1 MKNIFV
7 INPLQII
14 FILVGAGMLIA
25 GYFAAPG
32 SLTDDGYPLNIFFY
46 CMGGF
51 FIIFPLILF
60 GLINRSAN
68 RSAEKIAYLKEHGIK
83 GKARVLH
90 MRRTGLTINDVP
102 QVVLDL
108 NITTDLGEQF
118 PGSYKKCIDPI
129 YYSLI
134 RPDADLIVY
143 VDPANKEKVFVDF
156 EEAWAKLANGTGPM
170 EF

>member
-1 MKNIFV
+1 MKKKLAF
-7 INPLQII
+7 NPIQII
-14 FILVGAGMLIA
+14 FTLVGAGMLIA

-51 FIIFPLILF
+51 FIIFPLVLF
-60 GLINRSAN
+60 GAINGFYN
-68 RSAEKIAYLKEHGIK
+68 RAAKRVAYLKEQGIK

-90 MRRTGLTINDVP
+90 MQRTGLTVNDVP
-102 QVVLDL
+102 QVVLSL

-118 PGSYKKCIDPI
+118 EVSYKKCIDPI

-134 RPDADLIVY
+134 RPDADLIAY
-143 VDPANKEKVFVDF
+143 IDPADKGKVYIDF
-156 EEAWAKLANGTGPM
+156 EEAWTKLAKGADPA

>member
-1 MKNIFV
+1 MKNIFS
-7 INPLQII
+7 NPLQII
-14 FILVGAGMLIA
+14 FTLVGAGMLIA

-51 FIIFPLILF
+51 FIVFPMILF
-60 GLINRSAN
+60 GILSRSAN
-68 RSAEKIAYLKEHGIK
+68 RAAEEIAYLKEHGLK

-90 MRRTGLTINDVP
+90 MRRTGLTVNDVP

-118 PGSYKKCIDPI
+118 SASYKKCIDPI

-143 VDPANKEKVFVDF
+143 ADPANKEKVYVDF
-156 EEAWAKLANGTGPM
+156 EEAWAKLANRPGPM

>member
-1 MKNIFV
+1 MKSIFS
-7 INPLQII
+7 NLLFII
-14 FILVGAGMLIA
+14 FALVGAGLLIS

-32 SLTDDGYPLNIFFY
+32 SLTDDGYPLNIFLY

-60 GLINRSAN
+60 GAINRSAN
-68 RSAEKIAYLKEHGIK
+68 RAAKRIAYLKEHGIK

-90 MRRTGLTINDVP
+90 MRRTGLTVNDVP

-118 PGSYKKCIDPI
+118 PASYKKCIDPI

-134 RPDADLIVY
+134 RPDADLLVY
-143 VDPANKEKVFVDF
+143 VDPVDKGKVHMDF
-156 EEAWAKLANGTGPM
+156 EEEWAKVARGTGSM

>member
-1 MKNIFV
+1 MKSKPAF
-7 INPLQII
+7 NPLQII
-14 FILVGAGMLIA
+14 FTLVGAGMLIA

-60 GLINRSAN
+60 GVINRFYNRSAK
-68 RSAEKIAYLKEHGIK
+68 RVVYLKEHGIK
-83 GKARVLH
+83 GKAHVLH
-90 MRRTGLTINDVP
+90 MQRTGLTINDVP

-118 PGSYKKCIDPI
+118 QASYKKCIDPI

-134 RPDADLIVY
+134 RPDADLIAY
-143 VDPANKEKVFVDF
+143 VDPADKGKVYVDF
-156 EEAWAKLANGTGPM
+156 EESWVKLAGGTGPM